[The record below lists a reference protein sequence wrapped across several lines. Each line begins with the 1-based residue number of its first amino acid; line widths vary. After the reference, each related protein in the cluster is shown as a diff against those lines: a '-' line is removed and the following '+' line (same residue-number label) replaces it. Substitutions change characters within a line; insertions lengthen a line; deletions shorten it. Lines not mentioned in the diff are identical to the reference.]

1 MDWDRRT
8 ARTYDHR
15 WVNLHGARV
24 FAEPGQQV
32 ALSRPRA
39 AWAEIAERVRTD
51 YLDGMRMVLDDL
63 ERWAPL
69 DIAG

>member
-1 MDWDRRT
+1 M
-8 ARTYDHR
+8 
-15 WVNLHGARV
+15 NLHGARV

-39 AWAEIAERVRTD
+39 AWADIAERVRTD